1 MPRFHFDLHEGG
13 EIPDEEGSE
22 CADLDAACDLAV
34 VYARDIAAAQ
44 VRQGHLDFENAI
56 VIRDERGAVRAT
68 ITLGEALIRGGP
80 YKPHATAP
88 ARAVP
93 CSYRGAFG
101 KHGRGVTFPLS
112 GRKDGRMPN
121 WGVLRLPGSRR
132 ISKPATRL
140 AAASSAASTMRA
152 VTRTLPALQRCP

>member
-68 ITLGEALIRGGP
+68 ITLGEALIVEGLTNRTP
-80 YKPHATAP
+80 LLLPVLSL
-88 ARAVP
+88 VP
-93 CSYRGAFG
+93 IAALLASM
-101 KHGRGVTFPLS
+101 GV
-112 GRKDGRMPN
+112 
-121 WGVLRLPGSRR
+121 
-132 ISKPATRL
+132 A
-140 AAASSAASTMRA
+140 
-152 VTRTLPALQRCP
+152 